1 MARAIRRLTAVGV
14 KSLSTPG
21 KHADGDGL
29 YLHVTES
36 GAKSWRIIYVRHDKR
51 VELGIGSARV
61 VPLAEAR
68 EKAADARRLLAS
80 GQDPKEVW
88 RKAKGKP
95 DAHTFGS
102 VALDLI
108 QSREQGWKN
117 PKHRQQWRN
126 TLKTYAAPMWDKP
139 VADVTLADVIEIL
152 EPIWTTKAETAR
164 RVRCRIENV
173 LDVAKVRQ
181 LRSGENPARLKGN
194 LELLLAKQRKGPKRH
209 HPAMPFAQVPPF
221 FLDLRA
227 RKGLSARALE
237 LTVLTAARTSE
248 VLQARWDEFDL
259 ENGLWIV
266 PATRMQAGKEH
277 RVPLSE
283 AAVEVLRG
291 LDKNTDY
298 VFPGLKR
305 GKPLCNMAMQTCLK
319 RMKLGHF
326 TVHGFRSSFRDWCG
340 EVTDFPREVAEQAL
354 AHTIGNEVERAYR
367 RSDAL
372 EKRRELM
379 QLWSQFVSR
388 TGRSTS

>member
-1 MARAIRRLTAVGV
+1 
-14 KSLSTPG
+14 
-21 KHADGDGL
+21 
-29 YLHVTES
+29 
-36 GAKSWRIIYVRHDKR
+36 
-51 VELGIGSARV
+51 
-61 VPLAEAR
+61 
-68 EKAADARRLLAS
+68 
-80 GQDPKEVW
+80 
-88 RKAKGKP
+88 
-95 DAHTFGS
+95 
-102 VALDLI
+102 
-108 QSREQGWKN
+108 
-117 PKHRQQWRN
+117 
-126 TLKTYAAPMWDKP
+126 
-139 VADVTLADVIEIL
+139 
-152 EPIWTTKAETAR
+152 
-164 RVRCRIENV
+164 
-173 LDVAKVRQ
+173 
-181 LRSGENPARLKGN
+181 
-194 LELLLAKQRKGPKRH
+194 
-209 HPAMPFAQVPPF
+209 MPFAEVPAF

-248 VLQARWDEFDL
+248 VLLAKWAEFDL
-259 ENGLWIV
+259 ENAIWII
-266 PATRMQAGKEH
+266 PASRMKASKEH

-291 LDKNTDY
+291 LNKDTTY

-340 EVTDFPREVAEQAL
+340 EVTDIPREDAEQAL

-388 TGRSTS
+388 TEEVDSVD